1 VVGADVVVSAVPAG
15 MEICAARAAGVSEPD
30 AASRPQL
37 LGSVAS
43 EAAHGTH
50 HAPGGR
56 ALSTRVL
63 PCAAVQIEVART
75 KLAQGIALATSLWAA
90 AVQAQSM
97 AGKGP
102 PDINSIALE
111 WARGQYR
118 APMVCDFEAG
128 PQRVLRRL
136 VIAPGPSQDLPIQDR
151 LEFPD
156 PEAPGVKRCF
166 SELGSDEPYV
176 AGGIAITLRE
186 RSRPDTA
193 SRDFEQTLRHEH
205 GFEFEVLSGR
215 LKLGRF
221 GAANDPLKEVDFS
234 HGKARLHLVEAGSD
248 AAKLLSEFPTMP
260 GFTLELISPD
270 GTQLVFHL
278 VRVRER

>member
-1 VVGADVVVSAVPAG
+1 VQV
-15 MEICAARAAGVSEPD
+15 E
-30 AASRPQL
+30 AASR
-37 LGSVAS
+37 
-43 EAAHGTH
+43 
-50 HAPGGR
+50 
-56 ALSTRVL
+56 
-63 PCAAVQIEVART
+63 
-75 KLAQGIALATSLWAA
+75 KLALGIGLATGLCAG
-90 AVQAQSM
+90 AVQAQS
-97 AGKGP
+97 APGKTA

-118 APMVCDFEAG
+118 APMVCNFEAG

-136 VIAPGPSQDLPIQDR
+136 LIAPGPMGELPTQDR

-166 SELGSDEPYV
+166 SELGSEEPYV

-193 SRDFEQTLRHEH
+193 SHDFDQTLRREH
-205 GFEFEVLSGR
+205 GFDFEVLSGR
-215 LKLGRF
+215 LKLGKF
-221 GAANDPLKEVDFS
+221 GATNDPVKEVDFS
-234 HGKARLHLVEAGSD
+234 HGKARLHMVEAGSD
-248 AAKLLSEFPTMP
+248 AAKLLSEFPNLP
-260 GFTLELISPD
+260 GLTLDLTSPD